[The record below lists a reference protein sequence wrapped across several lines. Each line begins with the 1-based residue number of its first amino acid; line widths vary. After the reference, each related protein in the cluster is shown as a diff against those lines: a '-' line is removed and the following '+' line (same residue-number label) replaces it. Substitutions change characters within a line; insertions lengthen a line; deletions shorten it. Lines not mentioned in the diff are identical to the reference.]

1 MALISLGLGWIVGLL
16 AGIHFDIPLSTLALF
31 LVATAALVPLLR
43 RAGWSV
49 PLSLVALVVVLG
61 ILRVELAPVPSPM
74 PPTVGLVALKGTI
87 SSSPELA
94 GSSERFSFS
103 AGLVSFDEAYAEESA
118 EEVWETF
125 SSEMLVVARPPP
137 SLVQARIRPYFRYGD
152 ELLLRGR
159 LEEPTRY
166 GDFDYPAYLQRQGI
180 YHTLAFPEVEFLGQG
195 QGNPLRA
202 LLQDFRLGAASRLD
216 DILPQTQSALA
227 QALLLGKRDALP
239 DEVRDEFRSSGTSHL
254 LAVSG
259 LHVGVVLFL
268 TLGASSFALGRR
280 RQLYLLVPLFAVW
293 GYAALTGLAPPVER
307 AAIMATVFMCAVAI
321 GRPRSHIPA
330 ILLAAAV
337 MAGLEPHALLQVSF
351 QLSFAAIAGIALIL
365 PWLGDRR
372 PEELRDG
379 VWRGA
384 WHYIRGGLIVSVAA
398 TLATLP
404 LVAFNFHQVP
414 TLGIPTTILALPA
427 IPFLLG
433 GSAIGVVGE
442 VLYGPLGQLIGW
454 YAWVPLTY
462 TLELVGL
469 VAHVPGATFPVPG
482 IPEVAVVAY
491 YVILAMLVASPRRL
505 RLAWMESAW
514 TWLRERRHVASE
526 PATDSK
532 STTVP
537 PVLPNI
543 ARVTFVVLL
552 AGVAVFLWLR
562 VLSSGDGR
570 LHVTFLD
577 VGQGDSILI
586 ESPAGKRILV
596 DGGPAP
602 RTALRHLDDRTR
614 FWDRD
619 IDLVVLTH
627 GDEDHFAGLVDVVR
641 RYDIG
646 GVMQGGFASES
657 PLYPGWEK
665 VLVDRGMVRLPAERG
680 QTIDLGEPLRLEILH
695 PPPGNESAS
704 RNNSG
709 AVLKLSY
716 GEVSF
721 LLTADIEAEAE
732 AELLRNYSNLDS
744 TVLKVPHHG
753 SNTSTTPAFLRSV
766 GPDIAVISAGKENP
780 FGHPSPLV
788 MARLL
793 RVLPSERILTTADH
807 GSIRLSTDGK
817 RLWLHTNR

>member
-1 MALISLGLGWIVGLL
+1 
-16 AGIHFDIPLSTLALF
+16 
-31 LVATAALVPLLR
+31 
-43 RAGWSV
+43 
-49 PLSLVALVVVLG
+49 
-61 ILRVELAPVPSPM
+61 M
-74 PPTVGLVALKGTI
+74 PGA
-87 SSSPELA
+87 
-94 GSSERFSFS
+94 SERFSFS
-103 AGLVSFDEAYAEESA
+103 TSLISLGDVYDEEDTGETW
-118 EEVWETF
+118 EPFNGEV
-125 SSEMLVVARPPP
+125 LVVARPLPA
-137 SLVQARIRPYFRYGD
+137 LVQARGRPYFRYGD

-159 LEEPTRY
+159 LEEPVRY
-166 GDFDYPAYLQRQGI
+166 GDFDYPAYLERQGI
-180 YHTLAFPEVEFLGQG
+180 YHTLAFPEVQFLEEGR
-195 QGNPLRA
+195 GNPLRA
-202 LLQDFRLGAASRLD
+202 LLHDLRLGAAAHLD
-216 DILPQTQSALA
+216 GILPQNQSALA

-239 DEVRDEFRSSGTSHL
+239 DKVRDDFRSSGTSHL

-268 TLGASSFALGRR
+268 TLGASAFAFGRR

-365 PWLGDRR
+365 PWLGDRSPR
-372 PEELRDG
+372 RTPKRHLALG
-379 VWRGA
+379 L

-433 GSAIGVVGE
+433 GSAIGVIGDL
-442 VLYGPLGQLIGW
+442 LYGPLGQLIGW
-454 YAWVPLTY
+454 YTWVPLTY
-462 TLELVGL
+462 TVELVGL
-469 VAHVPGATFPVPG
+469 VARVPGSTFPVPG

-491 YVILAMLVASPRRL
+491 YVMLAMLVASPRRL
-505 RLAWMESAW
+505 AWIASAW
-514 TWLRERRHVASE
+514 RWLRERRQASS
-526 PATDSK
+526 PTVTDPK
-532 STTVP
+532 PTTVP
-537 PVLPNI
+537 AALPNI
-543 ARVTFVVLL
+543 ARVMFVLLL

-627 GDEDHFAGLVDVVR
+627 GDEDHFAGLVDVVG
-641 RYDIG
+641 RYDVG

-657 PLYPGWEK
+657 PLYAGWER
-665 VLVDRGMVRLPAERG
+665 VLEDR
-680 QTIDLGEPLRLEILH
+680 DW
-695 PPPGNESAS
+695 SAS
-704 RNNSG
+704 QQNGVRP
-709 AVLKLSY
+709 
-716 GEVSF
+716 
-721 LLTADIEAEAE
+721 
-732 AELLRNYSNLDS
+732 S
-744 TVLKVPHHG
+744 TWM
-753 SNTSTTPAFLRSV
+753 
-766 GPDIAVISAGKENP
+766 
-780 FGHPSPLV
+780 SP
-788 MARLL
+788 
-793 RVLPSERILTTADH
+793 
-807 GSIRLSTDGK
+807 
-817 RLWLHTNR
+817 